1 MPLVSGECRPA
12 LVLYRLYL
20 AWLKRCPGA
29 AAKGKTQTPQSGLR
43 ITNGA
48 TRRSMISLNDSQAA
62 ADLSQEKRSVFL
74 ARIRRDAQY
83 GAGR

>member
-1 MPLVSGECRPA
+1 
-12 LVLYRLYL
+12 
-20 AWLKRCPGA
+20 
-29 AAKGKTQTPQSGLR
+29 
-43 ITNGA
+43 
-48 TRRSMISLNDSQAA
+48 MISLNDSQAA